1 MDVSKKLWLQKR
13 RDHLRRSNNTVLSLL
28 LFRSTCLLIER
39 WHMAIWLARAP
50 IRAAILEWDM
60 QEFSH
65 YIFLPLCWVLSE
77 GYLRFW
83 LKCGAEFS
91 LLWHLQETFTAT
103 YVWFFHCSPCR
114 ILTAAQKP
122 TKNLHV
128 QYIMLS
134 LFIYYII
141 YKYLGIMNN
150 YWYLQKHHKLKKKII
165 QCLTTKI
172 TAWEFGIPM
181 FWQKLLEVRN
191 WFEEISSPL
200 PPTLILRRQ

>member
-13 RDHLRRSNNTVLSLL
+13 RDHLRRSHNTVLSLL

-60 QEFSH
+60 QGFSH
-65 YIFLPLCWVLSE
+65 YIFQPLCWVLSE
-77 GYLRFW
+77 GYLRFLTEMW
-83 LKCGAEFS
+83 CRILTVMASTGNFYCHLCVILS
-91 LLWHLQETFTAT
+91 LQP
-103 YVWFFHCSPCR
+103 SCR

-150 YWYLQKHHKLKKKII
+150 YWYLQKHHKLKKK
-165 QCLTTKI
+165 LFN
-172 TAWEFGIPM
+172 A
-181 FWQKLLEVRN
+181 
-191 WFEEISSPL
+191 
-200 PPTLILRRQ
+200 